1 MGRTRWNTFLKLVLN
16 FSAVFIFNLGL
27 VEIIENSL
35 VTALAQPKITC
46 SKLTMDTLE
55 QGVKYVQS

>member
-46 SKLTMDTLE
+46 SKLRMETLE